1 MRVRNRVRADLHA
14 AVCELGEGVPLQRPD
29 VGLRRL
35 ACVGGRQH
43 WKRQP
48 PLRKRGAGE
57 DRGRDAEPVESGKR
71 IENAAVRV
79 VERDVQQAAAPG
91 DDVGGRDG
99 TVPPAEQEP
108 DLSLE
113 RLRRDGEPVLP
124 PLRNRV
130 VAEDNRLE
138 PPAHRRDCGVRCRA
152 SVPPRA
158 LFRVV
163 AGPGEK
169 RLRVLML
176 VDNLL
181 PGGAERVAATLAILL
196 DRSRFRPTVCVS
208 RAIEGPSPLI
218 DDLGR
223 ADVPIL
229 PLTRTSRRA
238 IGAWR
243 PLITFLR
250 RERVDILHAHKFG
263 SNVWGAALATLARV
277 PVFVAHEQGSTF
289 LGQRLRPF
297 LDRELIARAADAL
310 IVVSPED
317 ERTMVDVARIAPGKV
332 RLVRNGIV
340 PPLPSGRDVRAE
352 LGIPPDAELVGT
364 VAVLRPEKAL
374 GVLIDATALLAP
386 EFPRLRVLI
395 AGGGPEEDRLRAI
408 VRDRGLEDRV
418 LLLGLRRDVADVLS
432 VLDVVAFSSDREGTP
447 LAVMEAMAAAKP
459 IVATRVGGIP
469 DLVEDGVHG
478 LLVPRRDPGAL
489 ADSLARLL
497 RDGRLRT
504 ELGRRGQERQRRE
517 FDIGVTVR
525 HVESLYEELI
535 ALRRAR

>member
-1 MRVRNRVRADLHA
+1 MAWL
-14 AVCELGEGVPLQRPD
+14 
-29 VGLRRL
+29 
-35 ACVGGRQH
+35 
-43 WKRQP
+43 
-48 PLRKRGAGE
+48 
-57 DRGRDAEPVESGKR
+57 
-71 IENAAVRV
+71 
-79 VERDVQQAAAPG
+79 PG
-91 DDVGGRDG
+91 
-99 TVPPAEQEP
+99 
-108 DLSLE
+108 
-113 RLRRDGEPVLP
+113 
-124 PLRNRV
+124 
-130 VAEDNRLE
+130 
-138 PPAHRRDCGVRCRA
+138 

-163 AGPGEK
+163 AGPGDK
-169 RLRVLML
+169 RLHVLML

-181 PGGAERVAATLAILL
+181 PGGAERVAATLAIRL

-208 RAIEGPSPLI
+208 RAIDGPSPLI

-238 IGAWR
+238 IGAWW

-250 RERVDILHAHKFG
+250 RERVDVLHAHKFG

-289 LGQRLRPF
+289 MGQRLRPF
-297 LDRELIARAADAL
+297 LDRELVARAADAL

-317 ERTMVDVARIAPGKV
+317 ERTMVDVARIAPAKV

-352 LGIPPDAELVGT
+352 LGILPDAELVGT
-364 VAVLRPEKAL
+364 VAVLRPEKAVD
-374 GVLIDATALLAP
+374 VLIDAAALLAP

-408 VRDRGLEDRV
+408 VRDRGLEDKVSCSVCAATSRTCSPPWTSSHSHPTGKERRSRSWRRWRPPSPSWQPAWAASRISSRTAFTGCSCRV
-418 LLLGLRRDVADVLS
+418 RTHAHSRIPRPPPSRR
-432 VLDVVAFSSDREGTP
+432 T
-447 LAVMEAMAAAKP
+447 
-459 IVATRVGGIP
+459 T
-469 DLVEDGVHG
+469 EDGA
-478 LLVPRRDPGAL
+478 RRRA
-489 ADSLARLL
+489 
-497 RDGRLRT
+497 
-504 ELGRRGQERQRRE
+504 QERQRRE

-535 ALRRAR
+535 ALRRAQ